1 VVREP
6 RGTPGPHQ
14 TDFFPMPNARRA
26 YVTPKHAR
34 NAGQIVLP
42 PMPQLQGMAHRVWY
56 VVAVAW
62 QILTV
67 TEGCR

>member
-1 VVREP
+1 
-6 RGTPGPHQ
+6 
-14 TDFFPMPNARRA
+14 
-26 YVTPKHAR
+26 
-34 NAGQIVLP
+34 
-42 PMPQLQGMAHRVWY
+42 LQGMAHRVWY

>member
-1 VVREP
+1 
-6 RGTPGPHQ
+6 
-14 TDFFPMPNARRA
+14 MPNARRA
-26 YVTPKHAR
+26 YVTPEAR
-34 NAGQIVLP
+34 PDVGQIVLP

-56 VVAVAW
+56 VLAVAW

>member
-1 VVREP
+1 
-6 RGTPGPHQ
+6 
-14 TDFFPMPNARRA
+14 MPNAAEPMYPR
-26 YVTPKHAR
+26 KHAR

-56 VVAVAW
+56 VLAVAW